1 MSSLRLTLSTGIL
14 AATAALTPA
23 AAHATDRGGV
33 QVSPSSPAPG
43 GAIALRGTGC
53 PGKTGTAA
61 SEAFVSDARLT
72 AADDGALAGETQVR
86 STARPG
92 AYDVR
97 IVCGEMSLKTRLT
110 VDLAGSADLATPTA
124 SASSAASDPAAPI
137 APAASAA
144 SDPAAP
150 VAPAASAAPDPAA
163 PIAPAASA
171 APDPLAPLASAL
183 LAATDPAA
191 PIAPASPTAPVR
203 AGGGGTAHLAA
214 VDTGSTGPG
223 AAHAVTGLLLAAGA
237 AVVVV
242 TGRARR
248 GGRTG

>member
-23 AAHATDRGGV
+23 TAHAANGGGV

-61 SEAFVSDARLT
+61 SDAFVSDARLT
-72 AADDGALAGETQVR
+72 VAADGALAGETLVR

-92 AYDVR
+92 PYDVR
-97 IVCGEMSLKTRLT
+97 IVCGEKSLKTRLT
-110 VDLAGSADLATPTA
+110 VGLAASADPATPTA
-124 SASSAASDPAAPI
+124 PASPPE
-137 APAASAA
+137 
-144 SDPAAP
+144 
-150 VAPAASAAPDPAA
+150 PDPAA
-163 PIAPAASA
+163 PIAPASSA
-171 APDPLAPLASAL
+171 APDPLSPVAPASPAVP
-183 LAATDPAA
+183 DPLS

-248 GGRTG
+248 GRRAG

>member
-14 AATAALTPA
+14 AATAVLTPA
-23 AAHATDRGGV
+23 AAHATDGGGV

-43 GAIALRGTGC
+43 GAIALRVTGC
-53 PGKTGTAA
+53 VGKTGTAA
-61 SEAFVSDARLT
+61 SDAFVSDARLT
-72 AADDGALAGETQVR
+72 AADGALGGETQVR

-92 AYDVR
+92 PYDVE

-110 VDLAGSADLATPTA
+110 VGLAGSAD
-124 SASSAASDPAAPI
+124 PAAPT
-137 APAASAA
+137 APAS
-144 SDPAAP
+144 PAAP
-150 VAPAASAAPDPAA
+150 
-163 PIAPAASA
+163 
-171 APDPLAPLASAL
+171 
-183 LAATDPAA
+183 DPAA

>member
-23 AAHATDRGGV
+23 AAHATDGGGV

-43 GAIALRGTGC
+43 GAIALRVTGC
-53 PGKTGTAA
+53 LGKTGTAA
-61 SEAFVSDARLT
+61 SDAFVSDARLT
-72 AADDGALAGETQVR
+72 AADGALGGETQVR

-92 AYDVR
+92 PYDVE

-110 VDLAGSADLATPTA
+110 VGLAGSADPARPTA
-124 SASSAASDPAAPI
+124 PAS
-137 APAASAA
+137 
-144 SDPAAP
+144 
-150 VAPAASAAPDPAA
+150 SAAPDPAA
-163 PIAPAASA
+163 PIAPASPA
-171 APDPLAPLASAL
+171 APDPVTP
-183 LAATDPAA
+183 T
-191 PIAPASPTAPVR
+191 APASPTAPVR